1 MQVASQVS
9 SFAGHVAWGRVLT
22 GITLA
27 VGGVVWTDVIRDFV
41 LDASEGKL
49 RIDTAL
55 QAELV
60 TWEISALAMLAGGA
74 LAGASTINGMKQGL
88 GVGMGTG
95 TILFVMRMANNP
107 LGLQLLMLT

>member
-1 MQVASQVS
+1 MPVARQLS
-9 SFAGHVAWGRVLT
+9 SFAGPVAWGRGLT

-41 LDASEGKL
+41 LGASEGKL

-60 TWEISALAMLAGGA
+60 TWEISALAMLAGGG
-74 LAGASTINGMKQGL
+74 LAGPSTINGMKQRL
-88 GVGMGTG
+88 GVGMGLG
-95 TILFVMRMANNP
+95 PILLV
-107 LGLQLLMLT
+107 G